1 MNGRF
6 IVIEGPDGAGTTTN
20 SNALADYLRNKGHDV
35 LHTFEATDGP
45 IGTFIREKL
54 RSGGLPG
61 NAMQLLFTADRA
73 WHEQKVIKPALEAG
87 KTIICDRYSLSTVIY
102 GTAFG
107 FERAWLEDM
116 NSRFIQP
123 DLMLLAL
130 PPLSVCMERLGIREK
145 DTFEADDTLQ
155 KRVYDLYREYAETMP
170 VGHVIDTSMEKERTA
185 EAFAAAVSAAFGI

>member
-20 SNALADYLRNKGHDV
+20 SNALAEFLRQKGIDV

-73 WHEQKVIKPALEAG
+73 WHEQKVIKPALEDG

-116 NSRFIQP
+116 NSRFIKP
-123 DLMLLAL
+123 DLLLLAL
-130 PPLSVCMERLGIREK
+130 PPFAVCMDRLGIREK
-145 DTFEADDTLQ
+145 DTFEADDSLQ
-155 KRVYDLYREYAETMP
+155 KRVYDLYQSYAKDMP
-170 VGHVIDTSMEKERTA
+170 AAHVIDTSVEKEKSA
-185 EAFAAAVSAAFGI
+185 EAIIAAVSATFGI